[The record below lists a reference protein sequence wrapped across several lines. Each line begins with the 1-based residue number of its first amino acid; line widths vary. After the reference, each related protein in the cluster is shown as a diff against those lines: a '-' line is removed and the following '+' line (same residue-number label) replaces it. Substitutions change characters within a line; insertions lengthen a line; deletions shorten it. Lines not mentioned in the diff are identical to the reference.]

1 MSLLEALEA
10 LWPSFFSAFI
20 LNMVPFGAPPYVVI
34 VAYEARHG
42 LGLWPPVLSAAL
54 GAALAKMIMYYLG
67 VGLRRPLSRNRNVR
81 LLARYSTSGWVY
93 LLAFI
98 AAVIPVVPLD
108 DFIYL
113 AGGASGL
120 RALAMA
126 ATAVAGKFMK
136 TIAETLAIIYVSD
149 LFAGALHVPQ
159 LYVLLFFT
167 VGGAVAGA
175 ITFVLD
181 WESLARRLGIKV

>member
-1 MSLLEALEA
+1 LSLLEALEL

-20 LNMVPFGAPPYVVI
+20 LNIVPFGAPPYVVI

-126 ATAVAGKFMK
+126 ATAVAGKFVK
-136 TIAETLAIIYVSD
+136 TSSRDPGHNLRQRPLRRRPSRPS
-149 LFAGALHVPQ
+149 ALRAP
-159 LYVLLFFT
+159 VLH
-167 VGGAVAGA
+167 GGRRY
-175 ITFVLD
+175 
-181 WESLARRLGIKV
+181 SRRLNLRA

>member
-1 MSLLEALEA
+1 
-10 LWPSFFSAFI
+10 
-20 LNMVPFGAPPYVVI
+20 
-34 VAYEARHG
+34 
-42 LGLWPPVLSAAL
+42 
-54 GAALAKMIMYYLG
+54 MIMYYLG

-126 ATAVAGKFMK
+126 AAAVAGKFVK
-136 TIAETLAIIYVSD
+136 TVAETLAIIYVSD

-159 LYVLLFFT
+159 LYLLLFFT
-167 VGGAVAGA
+167 VGGAVAGV

>member
-1 MSLLEALEA
+1 LSLLEALEL

-34 VAYEARHG
+34 VAYEARRG

-98 AAVIPVVPLD
+98 PVVPLD

-126 ATAVAGKFMK
+126 ATAVAGKFVK

-167 VGGAVAGA
+167 VGGAVAGV